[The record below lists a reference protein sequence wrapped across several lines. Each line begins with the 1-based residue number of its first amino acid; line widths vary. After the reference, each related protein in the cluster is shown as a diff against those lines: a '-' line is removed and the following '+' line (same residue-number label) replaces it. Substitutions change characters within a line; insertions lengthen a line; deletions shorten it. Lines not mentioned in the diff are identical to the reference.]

1 MTAHRSTLRRMTM
14 ALAIAYL
21 LVLQAV
27 IGGIASG
34 AHAAGLASGTMD
46 PAICRGAQDV
56 APSPAG
62 PVDSTH
68 HTPECCFT
76 GCQINAVGSV
86 PPVSMAGIGVPAPR
100 PAVRIEPTA
109 ALHHPAGLERSP
121 QHARAPPLA

>member
-46 PAICRGAQDV
+46 PAICRGAQD
-56 APSPAG
+56 AAPAG
-62 PVDSTH
+62 PGDKTH
-68 HTPECCFT
+68 HTPECCFS
-76 GCQINAVGSV
+76 GCQITAIGGL
-86 PPVSMAGIGVPAPR
+86 PPVAGMGSAVPTPRLALRMAPAPL
-100 PAVRIEPTA
+100 
-109 ALHHPAGLERSP
+109 LHLPAGPERSP
-121 QHARAPPLA
+121 RLPRAPPRA